1 VPLRFP
7 RPATAGAAAC
17 LAAALT
23 VLGTMPASA
32 DSVRQ
37 HEWWLAKLG
46 VASSWRTTRG
56 AGVTVAVLA
65 DGVSSTVPDLANSV
79 TAGPDLTRS
88 GRAASGIFFG
98 LQGTPI
104 ASLIAGHG
112 HGTDNSEGVIGVAPA
127 ARILSVRVTL
137 SPGDSLLSNPTV
149 TAGEPAAIAA
159 GIRYAVGHG
168 ASVIDLPLDPGQP
181 AASGTG
187 SAPAVAAGSAA
198 EAAAV
203 AYARRQGVLLVAPA
217 GDNGAGSDAVN
228 YPAGYPGVIRVG
240 AFDHDFTKASY
251 SNHQPYVT
259 LTAAGTGVIAA
270 TEPGSYAT
278 MNSTGAASA
287 IVAGIA
293 ALIRSRFPGLS
304 PAQVRRALD
313 AGTRFRRPGG
323 IEDGSGYGAANAARA
338 LTKAS
343 VIAGPLGQRPSARAT
358 AQRAPTPPPVS
369 STASSLATKVL
380 RAVVISAGVLI
391 ALLLPITAYAAVG
404 RRRARRVAHP
414 GWERDPAL
422 ERLERLNRLHRR
434 GPADRARTGTDAAD
448 SMLEYFSAPARPP
461 AAAADPPPAG
471 RPAARAPAGRPP
483 RGPVPALGPIP
494 PLGQVSLPAAPR
506 SAARQPRVSGAPP
519 WEPAPRPDSEF
530 PWGSGSPS
538 PPVRP
543 ASPAVTANPA
553 PASHRLGPRQP
564 PPSAAAAPAAASS
577 GAAAGPWASAPVP
590 GQDGQPGQAAGPGA
604 EQGRGAGQGQRA
616 GQGQGAGQGRGAG
629 QGPDPDR
636 DADPGTG
643 PIYMWNPGASTE
655 SFSVVPRD
663 EDEY

>member
-1 VPLRFP
+1 MPLRFP
-7 RPATAGAAAC
+7 RPAMAGAAAS
-17 LAAALT
+17 LAAVLT

-46 VASSWRTTRG
+46 VASTWRTTRG

-137 SPGDSLLSNPTV
+137 SPGDPLLSSPAV
-149 TAGEPAAIAA
+149 TAGLPGAIAA

-181 AASGTG
+181 GTSGTG
-187 SAPAVAAGSAA
+187 SAPAAAGGSAA

-203 AYARRQGVLLVAPA
+203 GYARRHGVLLVAPA

-240 AFDHDFTKASY
+240 AFDHDFTKAPY

-338 LTKAS
+338 LTRAS
-343 VIAGPLGQRPSARAT
+343 EIAGPLGQRPSARAT
-358 AQRAPTPPPVS
+358 AQRAPTPPPVPS
-369 STASSLATKVL
+369 NASSLATKVL
-380 RAVVISAGVLI
+380 RAVVISAAVLI

-422 ERLERLNRLHRR
+422 ERLERMNRLHRR
-434 GPADRARTGTDAAD
+434 APADRARTGTDAAD

-461 AAAADPPPAG
+461 AAPAQPPAAQPLAAQP
-471 RPAARAPAGRPP
+471 PAARAPAGRPP
-483 RGPVPALGPIP
+483 LGPIP

-519 WEPAPRPDSEF
+519 WEPAPRPDSEL

-564 PPSAAAAPAAASS
+564 PPSVVTRPAAASS

-590 GQDGQPGQAAGPGA
+590 GQGGQPGRAAGPGTGHG
-604 EQGRGAGQGQRA
+604 QGPGPGPGQGQ
-616 GQGQGAGQGRGAG
+616 GQGQGAGQGSGS
-629 QGPDPDR
+629 DS

-643 PIYMWNPGASTE
+643 PIYVWNPGASTE

>member
-1 VPLRFP
+1 MPLRFP
-7 RPATAGAAAC
+7 RPAMAGAAAS

-37 HEWWLAKLG
+37 HEWWLAKLS
-46 VASSWRTTRG
+46 VASTWKTTRG

-65 DGVSSTVPDLANSV
+65 DGVSPTVPDLANSV

-88 GRAASGIFFG
+88 GRTPSGIFYG

-112 HGTDNSEGVIGVAPA
+112 HGTDGSEGIIGVAPA

-137 SPGDSLLSNPTV
+137 SPGDPLLSSPTV
-149 TAGEPAAIAA
+149 TAGLPGAIAA

-168 ASVIDLPLDPGQP
+168 ARVIDLPLDPGQP
-181 AASGTG
+181 GASGTG
-187 SAPAVAAGSAA
+187 SAAAAAGGSAA

-259 LTAAGTGVIAA
+259 LTAAGSGVIAA

-338 LTKAS
+338 LTRAS

-358 AQRAPTPPPVS
+358 AQRAPTPPPVPS
-369 STASSLATKVL
+369 NASSLATKVL
-380 RAVVISAGVLI
+380 RAVVISAAVLI

-422 ERLERLNRLHRR
+422 ERLERMNRLHRR
-434 GPADRARTGTDAAD
+434 VPADQARTGADAAD
-448 SMLEYFSAPARPP
+448 SMLDYFPAPAP
-461 AAAADPPPAG
+461 AP
-471 RPAARAPAGRPP
+471 ARAPAAPPPGARPP
-483 RGPVPALGPIP
+483 LGPVSPLGPVP

-506 SAARQPRVSGAPP
+506 SAARQSRVSGAPP
-519 WEPAPRPDSEF
+519 WEPAPKPDSELQ
-530 PWGSGSPS
+530 WGSGP
-538 PPVRP
+538 PPAPVRP

-553 PASHRLGPRQP
+553 PPSHRLAPRQA
-564 PPSAAAAPAAASS
+564 PPSAAAFPAAASS
-577 GAAAGPWASAPVP
+577 GAAAGSWASAPVP
-590 GQDGQPGQAAGPGA
+590 GPAGHPGQAAGPGP
-604 EQGRGAGQGQRA
+604 
-616 GQGQGAGQGRGAG
+616 
-629 QGPDPDR
+629 GPDPGS

-643 PIYMWNPGASTE
+643 PIYVWNPGASTE
-655 SFSVVPRD
+655 SFSAVPRD
-663 EDEY
+663 EDGY